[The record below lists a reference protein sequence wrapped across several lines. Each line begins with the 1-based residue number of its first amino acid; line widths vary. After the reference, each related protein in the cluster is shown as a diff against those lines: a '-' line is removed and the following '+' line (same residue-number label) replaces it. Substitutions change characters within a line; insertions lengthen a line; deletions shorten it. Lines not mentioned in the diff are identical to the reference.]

1 MLSPPA
7 ISREDGHMG
16 ELGRDVCV
24 EARPLH
30 QGRSQPGGLRARQVD
45 GGPEPCVLA
54 GVDGKQDEVRL
65 PAGPALLL
73 LEPSW

>member
-1 MLSPPA
+1 
-7 ISREDGHMG
+7 MG

-30 QGRSQPGGLRARQVD
+30 QGRSQPGGWRAGQVD

-54 GVDGKQDEVRL
+54 EVDGEQDEVRL
-65 PAGPALLL
+65 PAGPPLLL
-73 LEPSW
+73 LSLPGRNAAPCCKISRFI